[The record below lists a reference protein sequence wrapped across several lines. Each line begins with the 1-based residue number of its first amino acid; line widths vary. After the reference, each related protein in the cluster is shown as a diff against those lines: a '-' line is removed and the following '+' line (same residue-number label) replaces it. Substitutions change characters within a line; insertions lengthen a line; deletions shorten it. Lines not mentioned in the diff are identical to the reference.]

1 MQLIN
6 EVPLEEE
13 EGESQDV
20 TQSRKLQG
28 QVPHQYSHQSN
39 QHQFQQEGTEEE
51 MTEEQAEYEDD
62 GI

>member
-20 TQSRKLQG
+20 TQARNTN
-28 QVPHQYSHQSN
+28 PAYNIYN
-39 QHQFQQEGTEEE
+39 QQ
-51 MTEEQAEYEDD
+51 
-62 GI
+62 

>member
-20 TQSRKLQG
+20 TQARNQNQG
-28 QVPHQYSHQSN
+28 YN
-39 QHQFQQEGTEEE
+39 QMLYNQQ
-51 MTEEQAEYEDD
+51 
-62 GI
+62 